1 MVVETSID
9 HKTMLFSNYCSFQ
22 VMTPSLRALGNIV
35 TGSDEQ
41 TDAVLEAGAL
51 HVIADLLKHSRYA
64 KPPRNKYCT
73 LHTALCVH

>member
-1 MVVETSID
+1 
-9 HKTMLFSNYCSFQ
+9 
-22 VMTPSLRALGNIV
+22 MTPSLRALGNIV

-64 KPPRNKYCT
+64 KPPTNKYWT
-73 LHTALCVH
+73 LHTALCVHCGD

>member
-1 MVVETSID
+1 MFLVV
-9 HKTMLFSNYCSFQ
+9 FSYFYDCNLQ

-64 KPPRNKYCT
+64 KPLMLIAAR
-73 LHTALCVH
+73 